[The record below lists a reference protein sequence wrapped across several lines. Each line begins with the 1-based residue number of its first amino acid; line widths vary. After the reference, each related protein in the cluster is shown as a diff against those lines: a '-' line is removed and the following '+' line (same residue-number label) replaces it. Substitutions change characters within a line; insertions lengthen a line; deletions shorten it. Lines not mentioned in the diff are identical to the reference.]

1 MKIGKKTGRIMGRIA
16 VLIFTL
22 LVAFIVMYS
31 GFINKKAGMIELKS
45 RYTFTVDIDYMGNV
59 LNEGD
64 DAENQTIK
72 NLSVSKIGDIWIKE
86 FTEQFSQKY
95 LPRSNL
101 KKLK

>member
-45 RYTFTVDIDYMGNV
+45 RYTFTCLLYTS
-59 LNEGD
+59 
-64 DAENQTIK
+64 DAADE
-72 NLSVSKIGDIWIKE
+72 
-86 FTEQFSQKY
+86 
-95 LPRSNL
+95 
-101 KKLK
+101 

>member
-86 FTEQFSQKY
+86 FTEQFSQKV
-95 LPRSNL
+95 SSAL
-101 KKLK
+101 KNS